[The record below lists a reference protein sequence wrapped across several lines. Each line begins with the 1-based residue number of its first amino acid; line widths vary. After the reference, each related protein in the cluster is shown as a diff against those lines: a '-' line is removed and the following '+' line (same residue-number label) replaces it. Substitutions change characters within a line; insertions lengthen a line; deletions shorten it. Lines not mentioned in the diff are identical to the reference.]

1 MVRYDAQVQRGWGRQ
16 GIVTA
21 CNCGCATITPKHG
34 FHLDVGD
41 ASLYRTD
48 SDLKTHGPALMNA
61 QLETEGCFNGV
72 QLWNLTGK
80 VHTTIRQRHFN
91 FVAPNSTCHSL
102 QGDGWLITGTCAAQT
117 TCLAV

>member
-1 MVRYDAQVQRGWGRQ
+1 MRYDAQVQRGWGRQ

-61 QLETEGCFNGV
+61 QLETEGCFNGEKQRGV
-72 QLWNLTGK
+72 LMECNFGISQGKFILQFVKDTLISWLLTLRAIVYRVTVG
-80 VHTTIRQRHFN
+80 
-91 FVAPNSTCHSL
+91 
-102 QGDGWLITGTCAAQT
+102 
-117 TCLAV
+117 